1 MEIISNKKIMKDI
14 KQNAMLLVGLGLISG
29 IAGAIAIQTHAA
41 DATVGS
47 VTSANPIAAVTSQ
60 AGDTD
65 TAVNATTGTATTEKP
80 ATPDAKTKG
89 HAPLGGDGTVT
100 AINGTT
106 ITMQEEADEGGAIYT
121 VNAGNATITNNGAAA
136 DLSALKVGDK
146 IFVQGATSGT
156 NVTATS
162 VSLGRFGCK
171 GQKSGSA
178 LAPQSTNR

>member
-1 MEIISNKKIMKDI
+1 MKDI

-41 DATVGS
+41 DATIE
-47 VTSANPIAAVTSQ
+47 SAAVAPTAAVTSQ
-60 AGDTD
+60 TGDTD
-65 TAVNATTGTATTEKP
+65 TAANATTGAATTAKP

-89 HAPLGGDGTVT
+89 HAPLGGDGAVT
-100 AINGTT
+100 AIDGTT

-146 IFVQGATSGT
+146 IFVQGTTSGT

-162 VSLGRFGCK
+162 ISLGRFGCK

-178 LAPQSTNR
+178 LAPTVN

>member
-1 MEIISNKKIMKDI
+1 MQNI

-41 DATVGS
+41 DATAGS
-47 VTSANPIAAVTSQ
+47 VTTANPTAAVISQ
-60 AGDTD
+60 TGDTD
-65 TAVNATTGTATTEKP
+65 TAAGATTGTATT
-80 ATPDAKTKG
+80 PDAKTKS
-89 HAPLGGDGTVT
+89 HAPLGGDGAVT
-100 AINGTT
+100 AIDGTT

-146 IFVQGATSGT
+146 IFVQGTTSGT

-162 VSLGRFGCK
+162 ISLGRFGCK

-178 LAPQSTNR
+178 LAPTVN